1 MNFSTLLKAF
11 TRYNLKIL
19 RNRIYLLLIQK
30 KKVEGIKVAELLP
43 PLYKILQEE
52 FLKMNMGEFR
62 DRYHSS

>member
-1 MNFSTLLKAF
+1 M
-11 TRYNLKIL
+11 KIL